1 MQTSA
6 KDIENLFVIT
16 LLKKKLKIHRFK
28 KTHVNTK
35 RRSDCHQDSKQ
46 DVGKEPKKW
55 IEVNHLSLP
64 WKWKKLQIAKWNGWN
79 WLIHSTHS

>member
-55 IEVNHLSLP
+55 IEVNHLSLS
-64 WKWKKLQIAKWNGWN
+64 WKCKKLQIANGMGG
-79 WLIHSTHS
+79 IG